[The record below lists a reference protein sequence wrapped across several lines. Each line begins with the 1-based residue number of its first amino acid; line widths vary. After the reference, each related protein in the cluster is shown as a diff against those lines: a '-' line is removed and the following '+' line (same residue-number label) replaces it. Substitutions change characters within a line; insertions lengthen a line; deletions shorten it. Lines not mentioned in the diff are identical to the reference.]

1 MFLKCHSFFF
11 PKNIIYSRN
20 DFAFLCAFSYRSFT
34 IYFYSPFSNYHNS
47 SYPISSRTFIFRIYI
62 YTQGERRKLGKVGNW
77 IFFMPI
83 FSSSPAAS
91 FDGIDIEP
99 IKRITGKLFLPRI
112 TMLVGKTY
120 RSKCRNAGRAL
131 GDPLLFENAR
141 IEKERERKR
150 ECASVSR
157 EFTSGVV
164 TSTSFAMKSFRDLAR
179 PRITKPWNGSQ
190 QQHLRDQTRFR
201 EKKEIRPA
209 TNPCDYPFFPRK
221 TSLANVQPFNPEKF
235 HEIQANI
242 RLHGIRMRVLL
253 IREIFAQFVKACN
266 FYRGCGAKLG
276 WRIKAKKDKVRE
288 VLQLVLQLILLSL

>member
-62 YTQGERRKLGKVGNW
+62 YTQGEGRKLGKVGNW

-190 QQHLRDQTRFR
+190 QQHLRDQTSFR

-221 TSLANVQPFNPEKF
+221 TLRQHSTPKNSTRFKQTSACME
-235 HEIQANI
+235 
-242 RLHGIRMRVLL
+242 
-253 IREIFAQFVKACN
+253 FACVF
-266 FYRGCGAKLG
+266 
-276 WRIKAKKDKVRE
+276 
-288 VLQLVLQLILLSL
+288 S